1 MNIGIDAH
9 MLGHQETGNETYV
22 LELVRALAQRESADT
37 FFVYV
42 ENPAALPQVVGSV
55 PHMRVKQLRTRSGAT
70 RLLREFP
77 QRAAQDRLDVLHFSY
92 NAPLRLPSACA
103 TVVTIHDI
111 SFEEHPEWFPRR
123 LRTFLKWSVPRS
135 ARMAAAVTT
144 DTECARDDIVRLYR
158 LPAAKVQVT
167 PYAAH
172 RRYQP
177 LTDGGAL
184 AATRAKY
191 NTSERFVLA
200 VCNMQPRKNLVRLM
214 QAFAQAKSNYA
225 LPHKLVLV
233 GQQLWLTGGVLAQAR
248 ALGEDVVLTGYV
260 PDADLPLLYNAADV
274 FVYPS
279 LYEGFGLPVLEAMAC
294 GTPVITSNISSLP
307 EVAGDAA
314 RLVDPY
320 NVDEIALAL
329 YEMMCD
335 EGARMEW
342 RTRGLARAR
351 LFTWERTAEQ
361 TVQVYHLTARIR
373 RAPPAQRKNVPIRLQ
388 D

>member
-37 FFVYV
+37 FLIYV
-42 ENPAALPQVVGSV
+42 ENPDVLPSEVQSA
-55 PHMRVKQLRTRSGAT
+55 PHIRVQQLKTRSGYA

-77 QRAAQDRLDVLHFSY
+77 QRAAQDRLAILHFSY
-92 NAPLRLPSACA
+92 NAPLRLPATCA
-103 TVVTIHDI
+103 AVVTIHDI

-123 LRTFLKWSVPRS
+123 LRAFLKWSVPRS

-144 DTECARDDIVRLYR
+144 DTECAKADIVRLYH
-158 LPAAKVQVT
+158 LPPSQIQVT

-172 RRYQP
+172 SRYRP
-177 LTDGGAL
+177 IRDANAL

-191 NTSERFVLA
+191 NTSDHFVLA

-214 QAFAQAKSNYA
+214 QAFAIARQKHDF
-225 LPHKLVLV
+225 PHKLVLV
-233 GQQLWLTGGVLAQAR
+233 GQQLWMTDDVLAQAR
-248 ALGEDVVLTGYV
+248 ELGDAVVMTGYV

-294 GTPVITSNISSLP
+294 GAAVITSNISSLP

-314 RLVDPY
+314 RLVNPY
-320 NVDEIALAL
+320 DVEELAAALA
-329 YEMMCD
+329 EIVRD
-335 EGARMEW
+335 EQVKLAW
-342 RTRGLARAR
+342 RARGLERAK

-361 TVQVYHLTARIR
+361 TVQVYHLAARAL
-373 RAPPAQRKNVPIRLQ
+373 RAPPAGLATVPLGAQ
-388 D
+388 E